1 MLLDGG
7 QHEVAIHW
15 IQGTFLINSGVTG
28 EAELVPLQVKQLA
41 QYVANATRETLEY
54 CPGVGL
60 PRGIYWEHSARFGC
74 GSILAWHYESNG
86 FWRVFLSIPGQVCE
100 RLGLME
106 SARLVTGLKCHF
118 GFAATRVDAKV
129 RVSSWIL
136 TPQQA
141 YQEGIQGNL
150 SRVFDVSEQTST
162 VKGYTSMTAYF
173 GSKGSNARTRIYDPY
188 HNHGVIGGT
197 DIEAELKDEKAKEFV
212 NVLADLYQTAVDE
225 KDFSVC
231 EQYVAGCAVG
241 QVDFLDRSTG
251 KRASR
256 CERCSWW
263 QLVLDTVGT
272 PCRVVGAKETTSL
285 INTAAWAVSQVVPA
299 LAALKRLTGGEN
311 LMSWLSVQINKV
323 DNLSGGMRQKVNQAK
338 IDGFTFNQVVRL
350 ATCA

>member
-1 MLLDGG
+1 
-7 QHEVAIHW
+7 
-15 IQGTFLINSGVTG
+15 
-28 EAELVPLQVKQLA
+28 
-41 QYVANATRETLEY
+41 
-54 CPGVGL
+54 
-60 PRGIYWEHSARFGC
+60 
-74 GSILAWHYESNG
+74 
-86 FWRVFLSIPGQVCE
+86 
-100 RLGLME
+100 
-106 SARLVTGLKCHF
+106 
-118 GFAATRVDAKV
+118 
-129 RVSSWIL
+129 
-136 TPQQA
+136 
-141 YQEGIQGNL
+141 
-150 SRVFDVSEQTST
+150 
-162 VKGYTSMTAYF
+162 
-173 GSKGSNARTRIYDPY
+173 PY